1 MKKQSLLTKEERRQ
15 QLYEKN
21 KPPKLSILEEVGNAI
36 THGAGAL
43 FALIAMVMLL
53 IKADTMNKCVAALI
67 YGISMFLMMLM
78 SCLYHSFKSES
89 KVKHLWRRFDY
100 TSIYLLIGGTFAP
113 ILLVYRGDAL
123 GISFFIIQWLLILFG
138 IIMILIFGPGKWPAL
153 HFTLYFV
160 IGWSGLVFLPGLWK
174 DNQNLLWMILG
185 GGIVYTIGMIPFA
198 KHGKGSHFIWHLF
211 VLGGAILHW
220 LGIYLFLYL

>member
-1 MKKQSLLTKEERRQ
+1 
-15 QLYEKN
+15 
-21 KPPKLSILEEVGNAI
+21 
-36 THGAGAL
+36 
-43 FALIAMVMLL
+43 
-53 IKADTMNKCVAALI
+53 
-67 YGISMFLMMLM
+67 
-78 SCLYHSFKSES
+78 
-89 KVKHLWRRFDY
+89 
-100 TSIYLLIGGTFAP
+100 
-113 ILLVYRGDAL
+113 
-123 GISFFIIQWLLILFG
+123 
-138 IIMILIFGPGKWPAL
+138 MILIFGPGKWPAL

>member
-1 MKKQSLLTKEERRQ
+1 MKKQSLLTKEERKQ

-21 KPPKLSILEEVGNAI
+21 KPPKLSILEEIGNAI

-89 KVKHLWRRFDY
+89 KIKHLWRRFDY

-138 IIMILIFGPGKWPAL
+138 I
-153 HFTLYFV
+153 
-160 IGWSGLVFLPGLWK
+160 
-174 DNQNLLWMILG
+174 LG

>member
-1 MKKQSLLTKEERRQ
+1 
-15 QLYEKN
+15 
-21 KPPKLSILEEVGNAI
+21 
-36 THGAGAL
+36 
-43 FALIAMVMLL
+43 
-53 IKADTMNKCVAALI
+53 MNKCVAALI

>member
-1 MKKQSLLTKEERRQ
+1 MKKQSLLTKEERKQ

-78 SCLYHSFKSES
+78 SCLYHSFKLS
-89 KVKHLWRRFDY
+89 
-100 TSIYLLIGGTFAP
+100 LIH
-113 ILLVYRGDAL
+113 I
-123 GISFFIIQWLLILFG
+123 
-138 IIMILIFGPGKWPAL
+138 
-153 HFTLYFV
+153 
-160 IGWSGLVFLPGLWK
+160 
-174 DNQNLLWMILG
+174 
-185 GGIVYTIGMIPFA
+185 
-198 KHGKGSHFIWHLF
+198 
-211 VLGGAILHW
+211 
-220 LGIYLFLYL
+220 